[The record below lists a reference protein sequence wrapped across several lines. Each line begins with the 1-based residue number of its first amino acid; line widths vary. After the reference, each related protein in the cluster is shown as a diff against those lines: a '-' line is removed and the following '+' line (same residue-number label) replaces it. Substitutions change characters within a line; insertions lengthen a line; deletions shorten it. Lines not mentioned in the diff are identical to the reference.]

1 MNTIDNNSSQ
11 LSLQELQ
18 QRKHALETKRNKW
31 IGILLAIIIVPIAL
45 EFILENFL
53 AEDTVT
59 RLIGITYMF
68 LLLFMG
74 YLVVKFTKLTW
85 AINDV
90 DREIKKVEK
99 QQTEKPEKKE
109 PAISPT
115 AAHDSIWSEKV
126 AKALGAIILF
136 FAFSVLTIN
145 VLSSFDVIHVDLPQ
159 LFKAN
164 YLLVVFG
171 SLWIGQCLLRYRSD
185 LSSVSRISLWSA
197 VLLLLAGLPLLYMEY
212 RIGGWMILL
221 AFILSIINLFR
232 FGKEIDF
239 LKQDDMNR

>member
-18 QRKHALETKRNKW
+18 QRKHALETKRDKW
-31 IGILLAIIIVPIAL
+31 IGILLAIIFVPFAL

-53 AEDTVT
+53 AEDAVT
-59 RLIGITYMF
+59 RLIGITYIF

-74 YLVVKFTKLTW
+74 YFVVKYTKLIW

-90 DREIKKVEK
+90 EREIKKVEK

-115 AAHDSIWSEKV
+115 AAHDPTWSEKV
-126 AKALGAIILF
+126 AKVLGAIILF

-145 VLSSFDVIHVDLPQ
+145 VLSSFDVIHVDLPL

-197 VLLLLAGLPLLYMEY
+197 VLLLLASLPLLYMEY
-212 RIGGWMILL
+212 RIGGWMMFL
-221 AFILSIINLFR
+221 AFILSAINLFR
-232 FGKEIDF
+232 FGKEVDF
-239 LKQDDMNR
+239 LKQDDMNS

>member
-18 QRKHALETKRNKW
+18 QRKHALETKRNEW

-59 RLIGITYMF
+59 RLIGITYIF
-68 LLLFMG
+68 LLLFIG

-99 QQTEKPEKKE
+99 QQTENPEKKE
-109 PAISPT
+109 PTISSI
-115 AAHDSIWSEKV
+115 AAHDPTWSEKV
-126 AKALGAIILF
+126 AKVLGAITLF
-136 FAFSVLTIN
+136 FAFSVLAIYT
-145 VLSSFDVIHVDLPQ
+145 LSSFDLIHFDLPQ

-171 SLWIGQCLLRYRSD
+171 SLWIGQCLLRHRSD
-185 LSSVSRISLWSA
+185 LSSVSRISLWSS
-197 VLLLLAGLPLLYMEY
+197 VLLLLTSLPLLYMEY
-212 RIGGWMILL
+212 RIGGWMMLL
-221 AFILSIINLFR
+221 AFILSVINLFR

-239 LKQDDMNR
+239 LKQDDMNS